1 MSGSSFSSTL
11 SAPLDTADA
20 IVPLSVESDDEV
32 SRLRAIVLNL
42 HSALGVALFRLEEGG
57 LAHQDLRAPLQ
68 EAGRLFTHDA
78 SDDGE
83 FEDVP
88 TGPFIFGTLNEVP
101 DVAGSV
107 RFVFDL
113 GTDRIARL
121 EVKLASRWENAEPA
135 LIESFRTWLLEENED
150 MIDHPENWELGK
162 SDSLPIWTS

>member
-57 LAHQDLRAPLQ
+57 LAHKDLRAPLQ
-68 EAGRLFTHDA
+68 EAGDLVAEESLDKERV
-78 SDDGE
+78 SI
-83 FEDVP
+83 
-88 TGPFIFGTLNEVP
+88 GPFIFGTLNEVP
-101 DVAGSV
+101 DVIGSV

-113 GTDRIARL
+113 GTDRITRL
-121 EVKLASRWENAEPA
+121 EINLASRWVAAEPEA
-135 LIESFRTWLLEENED
+135 IESFRTWFLEENED